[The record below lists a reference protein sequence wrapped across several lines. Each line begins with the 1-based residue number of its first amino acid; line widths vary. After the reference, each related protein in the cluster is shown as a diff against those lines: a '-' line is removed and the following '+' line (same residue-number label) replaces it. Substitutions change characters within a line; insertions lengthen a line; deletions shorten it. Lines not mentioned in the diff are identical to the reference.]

1 MKQKRSGSVLSA
13 AGFYVGLMSGTSAD
27 GIDAVVAEL
36 SGRQRG
42 LRARIRAHVAQPFSS
57 AMRKRIL
64 HACLHGTVA
73 ELCELNF
80 ELGEQFARATLAVI
94 RKAKLKPNQ
103 ITAIG
108 SHGQTVH
115 HLPNAKFPSTLQ
127 IGEPSVIAERTGITT
142 IADFRV
148 RDMAAGG
155 QGAPLVPFADW
166 VLFVDAVRPRIIQNI
181 GGIGNL
187 TFLPPRARLGDI
199 IAFDTGPGNMVMDAL
214 VTQLSGGRQSFDRG
228 GRWAAQ
234 GKISTLLLEWCL
246 THPYLARKLPK
257 TTGREEFGAMFL
269 TEFLKRGRK
278 LKNADLIATA
288 TAFTAESIAGA
299 YRRFIFPRLESRK
312 RHQLQIILGGGGAKN
327 PTLVRMLTA
336 ALAKECPNPAASIF
350 THEDFGMDSSAKEP
364 LAFALLAQAT
374 LHGEPGNVPAVTGA
388 RRAVVLGKIIPGQ
401 NGI

>member
-1 MKQKRSGSVLSA
+1 MPRKTTAASSA
-13 AGFYVGLMSGTSAD
+13 RAEFYVGLMSGTSAD
-27 GIDAVVAEL
+27 GIDAVVAKLAGRGQGL
-36 SGRQRG
+36 SAQI
-42 LRARIRAHVAQPFSS
+42 LAHVAQPFPPTL
-57 AMRKRIL
+57 RKRIL
-64 HACLHGTVA
+64 HASLHGTVA
-73 ELCELNF
+73 EICELNF
-80 ELGEQFARATLAVI
+80 ELGEHFARAARTAI
-94 RKAKLKPNQ
+94 QKAKLKPAQ

-155 QGAPLVPFADW
+155 QGAPLVPYADW
-166 VLFVDAVRPRIIQNI
+166 VLFADAVRPRIVQNI

-187 TFLPPRARLGDI
+187 TFLPPRAGLDNI

-228 GRWAAQ
+228 GRWAAR
-234 GKISTLLLEWCL
+234 GAVSTRLLEWCL

-257 TTGREEFGAMFL
+257 TTGREEFGAMFV
-269 TEFLKRGRK
+269 TEFLKSRRQLK
-278 LKNADLIATA
+278 LSDADLIATA

-299 YRRFIFPRLESRK
+299 YRRFIHPHLKIRERQ
-312 RHQLQIILGGGGAKN
+312 QLQIILGGGGAKN
-327 PTLVRMLTA
+327 PTLVQMLAT
-336 ALAKECPNPAASIF
+336 ALADEGLNRVAQIF

-364 LAFALLAQAT
+364 LAFAILAHAT
-374 LHGEPGNVPAVTGA
+374 IHGEPSNVPAVTDA
-388 RRAVVLGKIIPGQ
+388 RRAVVLGKIIRG
-401 NGI
+401 

>member
-1 MKQKRSGSVLSA
+1 
-13 AGFYVGLMSGTSAD
+13 MSGTSAD
-27 GIDAVVAEL
+27 GIDAVVARL
-36 SGRQRG
+36 SGQAG
-42 LRARIRAHVAQPFSS
+42 GVRAAIRAHVAQPFSP
-57 AMRKRIL
+57 ALRKRIL

-94 RKAKLKPNQ
+94 RKAKLRPPQ
-103 ITAIG
+103 IVAVG

-115 HLPNAKFPSTLQ
+115 HLPNAKFPATLQ
-127 IGEPSVIAERTGITT
+127 IGEPSIIAERTGITT
-142 IADFRV
+142 VADFRV

-166 VLFVDAVRPRIIQNI
+166 VLFADAVRPRIVQNI

-187 TFLPPRARLGDI
+187 TFLPPRAGLNNL

-214 VTQLSGGRQSFDRG
+214 VTQLSNGRLSFDRG
-228 GRWAAQ
+228 GRWAAR
-234 GKISTLLLEWCL
+234 GVVSTSLLAWGL
-246 THPYLARKLPK
+246 THPYLARELPK
-257 TTGREEFGAMFL
+257 TTGREEFGAMFV
-269 TEFLKRGRK
+269 TEFLKRGRQ
-278 LKNADLIATA
+278 LRLTEADLIATA

-299 YRRFIFPRLESRK
+299 YRRFIFPRLKSRE

-336 ALAKECPNPAASIF
+336 ALANEGLNLAASIF

-364 LAFALLAQAT
+364 LAFALLAHAT
-374 LHGEPGNVPAVTGA
+374 INGEPGNVPAVTGA
-388 RRAVVLGKIIPGQ
+388 RRAVVLGKIIPG
-401 NGI
+401 